1 MVGCLWFIVLILEV
15 QVFSDV
21 IVLILEV
28 QVFSDVILKTALPS
42 QLF

>member
-15 QVFSDV
+15 QVFADV